1 MKRIISLATV
11 AALMA
16 VMLVMS
22 AAPAVFAH
30 NVICKGENESK
41 NASTYYLPGHPTDAD
56 GDGYFCGYIRG
67 NTQVFQDDYG
77 YAGP

>member
-1 MKRIISLATV
+1 MKRIRSLATV
-11 AALMA
+11 GTLM
-16 VMLVMS
+16 VLMLVMS

-30 NVICKGENESK
+30 NVICKGE

-77 YAGP
+77 YGGP

>member
-11 AALMA
+11 GTLMA
-16 VMLVMS
+16 LMLVMS

-30 NVICKGENESK
+30 HVICKGENES
-41 NASTYYLPGHPTDAD
+41 TYYLPGQPADAD

-67 NTQVFQDDYG
+67 DTQVFQDDYG
-77 YAGP
+77 YGGP